1 MTMNET
7 IRYSV
12 ICLAVLLFYISFAYG
27 QKRAYAT
34 AQITATVVAALP
46 AEMSLSVDKSG
57 DINPIKPQVV
67 TLQVK
72 TTDVIAVEI
81 KDGKKDGGSSFVL
94 QSGDSQKFI
103 LYATAGIGVVRFSY
117 LSY

>member
-1 MTMNET
+1 MNET
-7 IRYSV
+7 LRYSV
-12 ICLAVLLFYISFAYG
+12 ICLAVLMFYVSFACG
-27 QKRAYAT
+27 QKRACAT

-46 AEMSLSVDKSG
+46 AEMSLSIDKSG
-57 DINPIKPQVV
+57 DINPIKPHII

-81 KDGKKDGGSSFVL
+81 QDGKKDGRSSFVL

-103 LYATAGIGVVRFSY
+103 LYATAEIGIVRFSY

>member
-1 MTMNET
+1 MNET

-12 ICLAVLLFYISFAYG
+12 ICLAVLLFYVSFAWG

-57 DINPIKPQVV
+57 DKKMEGVSSCFRAEIRKNSSCMQRQEQALFGFPTYRINPKYF
-67 TLQVK
+67 K
-72 TTDVIAVEI
+72 T
-81 KDGKKDGGSSFVL
+81 S
-94 QSGDSQKFI
+94 I
-103 LYATAGIGVVRFSY
+103 L
-117 LSY
+117 